1 MAGYTLSQLEA
12 DIRSYTEVSSTVLTG
27 AILGRFI
34 ENAEFRIFYDV
45 PSDNNRFVSE
55 GNLAVDDN
63 TINVPGLGT
72 KGNTGTVFV
81 RGVEVFNS
89 TSVTTGSGTWLI
101 KKDQTYLTEY
111 TDRLTGPEGNLTA
124 QDVTGFPK
132 YYAMF
137 GGATGTSS
145 TTSGALYLAPT
156 PDASYMHRVYY
167 DMVPT
172 SLVTKTSGNY
182 ISQYFPQG
190 LLYATLV
197 EAYGFLKG
205 PMDMLTLYENK
216 YKQEVAKFAGV
227 QIGRRRRDDY
237 TDGTVRIPIKSP
249 SP

>member
-1 MAGYTLSQLEA
+1 MAGYTLSELETN
-12 DIRSYTEVSSTVLTG
+12 IRNYTEVSSTVLTG
-27 AILGRFI
+27 AILGGFI

-55 GNLAVDDN
+55 GSLATDTN
-63 TINVPGLGT
+63 NINVPGLGT
-72 KGNTGTVFV
+72 KGLTGTVFV

-89 TSVTTGSGTWLI
+89 TVNTEGAGTWLI
-101 KKDQTYLTEY
+101 KKDQTYLSEY

-156 PDASYMHRVYY
+156 PDAAYMHRIYY
-167 DMVPT
+167 DMVPK
-172 SLVTKTSGNY
+172 SLVTKTSGTY
-182 ISQYFPQG
+182 VSQYFPQG